1 MKDKCIIKND
11 SDVPHGSL
19 IPRVVARWPPFP
31 VRTEEKVGKC

>member
-1 MKDKCIIKND
+1 MKDKRVIKND